1 MWSDNEWIIFSLS
14 RFLSFL
20 FFWWIF
26 NWKLRWGWHSEQSC
40 VGFQLI
46 SPAMCNWI
54 WSEEFVVF
62 DWVWRLFCDFLGILY
77 ESDWLNSA
85 TFCSGDLSRLFLK
98 EKKFKSISISECFGF
113 FAESPHIYCVLR
125 KFQINS
131 GYNLFLQ

>member
-98 EKKFKSISISECFGF
+98 EKKIQKYFNLRMFFCRIPSYLLCIKKISN
-113 FAESPHIYCVLR
+113 
-125 KFQINS
+125 KFRI
-131 GYNLFLQ
+131 